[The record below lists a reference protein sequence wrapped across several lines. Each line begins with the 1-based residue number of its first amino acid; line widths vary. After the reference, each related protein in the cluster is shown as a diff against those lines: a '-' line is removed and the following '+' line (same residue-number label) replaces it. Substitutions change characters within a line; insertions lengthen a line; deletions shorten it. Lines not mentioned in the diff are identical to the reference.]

1 MSEDN
6 TTKQDLQKDLRE
18 ALHLQSNHHMFD
30 DLIERLADHLANAG
44 YSKATGW
51 TEGVAPLDTQLRYS
65 LLEDSETP
73 KDYAVNE
80 VVEDIRRANIMTD
93 LPFMERGFGVFKER
107 WVDTEQHYIV
117 LDIDHPTQL
126 IPSST
131 PGHFHLIIERK
142 VSHFKWIQLLLAMS
156 DAGIVQP
163 GYAHASIRA
172 GYTSIRL
179 PWVRKGFKTDQ
190 PLDGHPTDLDGNAA
204 KTWEE
209 HERLRVQNNPLKA
222 AQKSIAKKK
231 KDMPF

>member
-1 MSEDN
+1 MSEQK
-6 TTKQDLQKDLRE
+6 KQEELIELLRKTLKLE
-18 ALHLQSNHHMFD
+18 PHQHFLD
-30 DLIERLADHLANAG
+30 DLIGNVTDALLEAG
-44 YSKATGW
+44 YSRGTEW
-51 TEGVAPLDTQLRYS
+51 EEGVAPLDTQLRYS

-80 VVEDIRRANIMTD
+80 IVEDVRRANIMTD
-93 LPFMERGFGVFKER
+93 LPYMHSGFGALKER
-107 WVDTEQHYIV
+107 WVDTEQHYVV

-131 PGHFHLIIERK
+131 PGHFHLIIEKLVPKYEWIK
-142 VSHFKWIQLLLAMS
+142 VLLALS

-163 GYAHASIRA
+163 GYAYASIKA

-190 PLDGHPTDLDGNAA
+190 PLDGHPTDLDGNAV

-222 AQKSIAKKK
+222 AQRSIDKKK